1 MFTYAIFEYIQT
13 IQYFLT
19 TLDIDFF
26 FIYDMIEFLGGNIK
40 SIIVKLIIFKF
51 IKPNTILF
59 PFYKRKNFL
68 YQFELVYVIN
78 FMTVDSQKL
87 NIFKISNKIKMKIS
101 MKILHFFFELYNT
114 FNLLLLDDI
123 FI

>member
-51 IKPNTILF
+51 IKPNSL
-59 PFYKRKNFL
+59 NWFL
-68 YQFELVYVIN
+68 
-78 FMTVDSQKL
+78 TVDSQKL

>member
-59 PFYKRKNFL
+59 PFYKRKNIL
-68 YQFELVYVIN
+68 YQFELVSDSRLTKIEYIQN
-78 FMTVDSQKL
+78 FK
-87 NIFKISNKIKMKIS
+87 
-101 MKILHFFFELYNT
+101 
-114 FNLLLLDDI
+114 
-123 FI
+123 